1 MKKVNNV
8 LWGLLLVAAG
18 VLFGLKALDIIDFN
32 IFFDG
37 WWAFIII
44 IPSLIALVTQ
54 RDKTGSMIG
63 LVVGVFLFLVARDII
78 SLEMLGK
85 LIVPVLL
92 VVVGLCLIFRDVV
105 NRNAKE
111 AIKRINSRGLP
122 KKKCT
127 AIFSSQQI
135 SLSDEG
141 FFGAN
146 LYAIFG
152 AIEYDLRGTVISED
166 IVINAGCVFGGMDIM
181 LPEGV
186 NAEIC
191 ATPVFGG
198 IANKTGRPF
207 TQGLPTVFINGA
219 AVFGGIDV
227 K

>member
-8 LWGLLLVAAG
+8 LWGLLLVGAG
-18 VLFGLKALDIIDFN
+18 VLFGLKALDVIDFN

-44 IPSLIALVTQ
+44 IPSLITLVTQ

-63 LVVGVFLFLVARDII
+63 LVVGIFLFLVARDLI

-92 VVVGLCLIFRDVV
+92 VVIGLCLIFKDVM
-105 NRNAKE
+105 NKNAKE
-111 AIKRINSRGLP
+111 AIKKINSRGFP
-122 KKKCT
+122 VKKCT
-127 AIFSSQQI
+127 AIFSGQKVGFPG
-135 SLSDEG
+135 EG

-152 AIEYDLRGTVISED
+152 GIDCDLRGAVITED
-166 IVINAGCVFGGMDIM
+166 IVINAGCVFGGMNIFV
-181 LPEGV
+181 PENV
-186 NAEIC
+186 NVEIC

-198 IANKTGRPF
+198 VANKTGRPF
-207 TQGLPTVFINGA
+207 TQGIPTVFINGA

>member
-1 MKKVNNV
+1 MKKVNNI
-8 LWGLLLVAAG
+8 LWGLLLVGVG
-18 VLFGLKALDIIDFN
+18 VLFGLKALDIVDFN

-37 WWAFIII
+37 WWTLIII
-44 IPSLIALVTQ
+44 IPSLISLVTQ

-63 LVVGVFLFLVARDII
+63 LVVGVFLLLVARDII

-85 LIVPVLL
+85 LIIPVLL

-111 AIKRINSRGLP
+111 AIKRINARDLP
-122 KKKCT
+122 VKKCT
-127 AIFSSQQI
+127 AIFSAQN
-135 SLSDEG
+135 LAFPGEG

-152 AIEYDLRGTVISED
+152 GLDIDLRGSVISED
-166 IVINAGCVFGGMDIM
+166 IVINVGCIFGGMDIFI
-181 LPEGV
+181 PENV
-186 NAEIC
+186 NVEIC

-198 IANKTGRPF
+198 VANKTGRPF
-207 TQGLPTVFINGA
+207 TPGIPTVFINGA
-219 AVFGGIDV
+219 AVFGGIDI